1 MALAG
6 ALDPHAAQVAEVVQ
20 HQRPHL
26 GRLAGQPRAGHG
38 AAGQESIEDG
48 CRGDPQLDRA
58 PGQGPGFQPHLA
70 VPLQAKAQPSGRDL
84 AEVGRVAARLVRA
97 LRDPRVG
104 SGVPYLSLP
113 PRARVISSGQQPPA
127 AAELLAQVAEAAGPG
142 KGTGPPPHRQRELLL
157 PFARRQAGQR
167 SGRGRAEI
175 ADHLAEAAH
184 QRPHVGDVDL
194 AALGDDAEHAPR
206 QLLADHRRQRRQV
219 NARRPPALM
228 SQPAAVLPGHGA
240 RAETGQAH
248 AGRDR
253 LPEVLQEPG
262 LIAGVPVRPGAGRP
276 AAHAQSPAPAL
287 SGEAASHLAV
297 SAFQS
302 AAARSSASSVT

>member
-1 MALAG
+1 M
-6 ALDPHAAQVAEVVQ
+6 AEVIQ

-26 GRLAGQPRAGHG
+26 GRLISQPRAWHG
-38 AAGQESIEDG
+38 AAGQEGIEDG

-70 VPLQAKAQPSGRDL
+70 VPLEPKAQPSGGDL

-104 SGVPYLSLP
+104 SGSPYLALP
-113 PRARVISSGQQPPA
+113 PRARVISSRQQPPA
-127 AAELLAQVAEAAGPG
+127 AAELLAQVADAAGPG
-142 KGTGPPPHRQRELLL
+142 QGTGPPPHRQRELLL
-157 PFARRQAGQR
+157 PFPRRQAGQR
-167 SGRGRAEI
+167 DRRGRAEI

-194 AALGDDAEHAPR
+194 AAAGDDAEHAPR
-206 QLLADHRRQRRQV
+206 QLLADRRGQRRQV

-228 SQPAAVLPGHGA
+228 SQPAAVLLRQRA
-240 RAETGQAH
+240 RAEIGQAH
-248 AGRDR
+248 PGRDR
-253 LPEVLQEPG
+253 LPQVLQDPG
-262 LIAGVPVRPGAGRP
+262 LKADIPAGSSAGRP
-276 AAHAQSPAPAL
+276 AAHGRPPAPEA